1 MRGFI
6 RQVATE
12 NIAPQIVAQIQ
23 DILSDK
29 QRWINLQLELT
40 AVVDIV
46 EQFVK
51 ATYYLE
57 GDGPLVFSCY
67 ERWQTAAEACQAPHF
82 PNVRAVS
89 SAIVREN
96 PIEQAV
102 AFEERAKTTVNP
114 AIQWFLRKF
123 KMELYEIVRAFKVA
137 RIMCPVVVQWL
148 RPTAA
153 NIETLRIFS
162 FLNSDVTINDLI
174 TELPNYLAAAHGVV
188 VATEEEK
195 VVWWSLHAE
204 ELPRWSAVT
213 KQVLWYSHHLL
224 QLKEHSLCSRHACR

>member
-1 MRGFI
+1 M
-6 RQVATE
+6 
-12 NIAPQIVAQIQ
+12 
-23 DILSDK
+23 SDE
-29 QRWINLQLELT
+29 QRSINLQLEL
-40 AVVDIV
+40 AAIVDIG

-67 ERWQTAAEACQAPHF
+67 ERLQTASEACQAPHF

-96 PIEQAV
+96 PMEQA
-102 AFEERAKTTVNP
+102 AALEQRAKTTVDP

-123 KMELYEIVRAFKVA
+123 NVELYDIVRAFKVA
-137 RIMCPVVVQWL
+137 RIMCPVAVQWL
-148 RPTAA
+148 RPTTA
-153 NIETLRIFS
+153 NVEALRIFP
-162 FLNSDVTINDLI
+162 FLNSDVRINDLI

-195 VVWWSLHAE
+195 VVWWSFHAV
-204 ELPRWSAVT
+204 ELPRWSAAV
-213 KQVLWYSHHLL
+213 KQVLLVQPSSSTTKRAFSLL
-224 QLKEHSLCSRHACR
+224 SSCFNDLQDHVLVDYLQTSVMLQYDKR